1 MYFTM
6 RSPRACFLAVFMA
19 GAQLLRADSVTLK
32 SGETVTGTIKS
43 ETDTEVT
50 VEIQVSSNITDERV
64 LEKSDIAKID
74 KEQPDDIAYAKLAAL
89 RPDPLYSLTSE
100 NYFDILSTLTAFET
114 QYPASSHLG
123 DVKKLAA
130 TFQAEKDLVDKG
142 EVKYLGEWLSPTEGA
157 KRQAQLAAVQY
168 YNTMQQQA
176 AAGQLVEAMQTFS
189 ALEKSYPTTRSY
201 PTAVMLARQ
210 VVARLQQDLV
220 MRAQQVK
227 SDQDQL
233 KKTIAFTAYPEKTN
247 VIAAARAEQDR
258 DNAVI
263 NEALR
268 AGQKWVP
275 IIPRSK
281 LSIDTLQRQATSE
294 ATRLASIPA
303 AMMMASLAKTDAARV
318 DMQRHN
324 FAGAENMLN
333 TATTL
338 WNQNEEAKYLGDKL
352 KDMMAASPDTT
363 DTTPAAAPTP

>member
-1 MYFTM
+1 
-6 RSPRACFLAVFMA
+6 
-19 GAQLLRADSVTLK
+19 
-32 SGETVTGTIKS
+32 
-43 ETDTEVT
+43 
-50 VEIQVSSNITDERV
+50 
-64 LEKSDIAKID
+64 
-74 KEQPDDIAYAKLAAL
+74 
-89 RPDPLYSLTSE
+89 
-100 NYFDILSTLTAFET
+100 
-114 QYPASSHLG
+114 
-123 DVKKLAA
+123 
-130 TFQAEKDLVDKG
+130 
-142 EVKYLGEWLSPTEGA
+142 
-157 KRQAQLAAVQY
+157 
-168 YNTMQQQA
+168 
-176 AAGQLVEAMQTFS
+176 
-189 ALEKSYPTTRSY
+189 
-201 PTAVMLARQ
+201 
-210 VVARLQQDLV
+210 
-220 MRAQQVK
+220 
-227 SDQDQL
+227 
-233 KKTIAFTAYPEKTN
+233 
-247 VIAAARAEQDR
+247 
-258 DNAVI
+258 VI